1 MNTETSEKLIRYSIK
16 HQHCLKGLRSLE
28 IETTRDIAH
37 QIVRHRSFAFQELA
51 QDMLIPIPMGD
62 TFTTREARL
71 QDAKNRQNSIEL
83 DDESDLHYAW
93 REKQREVIHKAR
105 SVYEWA
111 IQNGIGRASS
121 VVLPEGNTQTRLYMN
136 GTQEVGSLH

>member
-1 MNTETSEKLIRYSIK
+1 MLIRSQWVT
-16 HQHCLKGLRSLE
+16 HLQ
-28 IETTRDIAH
+28 
-37 QIVRHRSFAFQELA
+37 
-51 QDMLIPIPMGD
+51 P
-62 TFTTREARL
+62 REARL

-111 IQNGIGRASS
+111 IQNGIKKSK
-121 VVLPEGNTQTRLYMN
+121 LL
-136 GTQEVGSLH
+136 